1 MTPHKLPWLIIL
13 RQVVGLCGVNWNGM
27 VSKTGEDRRIV
38 KSVNEG
44 GFVALH
50 GIVFRIHVQIRSET
64 HIKTVGG
71 CPCPR
76 REGM

>member
-1 MTPHKLPWLIIL
+1 MWRELE
-13 RQVVGLCGVNWNGM
+13 WNG
-27 VSKTGEDRRIV
+27 VQDRRIV

-64 HIKTVGG
+64 HMKTVGG

-76 REGM
+76 REGMYME